1 MKRFITFLTI
11 MCLPAMAVGGALT
24 SVVKY
29 AENKKKNIET
39 ERNLDKVIDQKV
51 VDALVKRL
59 AQSFPDHAEELSK
72 LIDEKQEDFERA
84 GDYKYTANVYSG
96 FVKFYIL
103 LSHKVFNEIK
113 EREIERMKNYG
124 ELTGRKIIESGGFQ
138 WLDRGEYLESDACNF
153 TGNECEGKD
162 RTFECYSKL
171 AQKYCSYPDG
181 FEEYVM
187 KIYNNVEENVYE
199 ISVSRDNKAENKK
212 GKRDNRQCS
221 S

>member
-1 MKRFITFLTI
+1 
-11 MCLPAMAVGGALT
+11 MAVGGALT

-103 LSHKVFNEIK
+103 LSHIK
-113 EREIERMKNYG
+113 
-124 ELTGRKIIESGGFQ
+124 KIS
-138 WLDRGEYLESDACNF
+138 
-153 TGNECEGKD
+153 
-162 RTFECYSKL
+162 
-171 AQKYCSYPDG
+171 
-181 FEEYVM
+181 
-187 KIYNNVEENVYE
+187 
-199 ISVSRDNKAENKK
+199 
-212 GKRDNRQCS
+212 
-221 S
+221 